1 MKEKYPE
8 IEGKMN
14 KVFDSM
20 TREFSQI
27 RAGRANASVLDKVF
41 VDYYGTETPI
51 NQLASVSS
59 PDARSLVIQPYDSS
73 VLKSIEKSIQIA
85 DIGINPQNDGK
96 VIRLIFPPLTE
107 ERRKEIVKDVHK
119 MGEDAKVSIRSV
131 RRDAIEKYKVDK
143 KKSIITE
150 DDLSIAEKDIQE
162 LTDKNIKAI
171 EKSVA
176 EKEKE
181 VLEV

>member
-59 PDARSLVIQPYDSS
+59 PDARSLV
-73 VLKSIEKSIQIA
+73 
-85 DIGINPQNDGK
+85 
-96 VIRLIFPPLTE
+96 T
-107 ERRKEIVKDVHK
+107 
-119 MGEDAKVSIRSV
+119 VSYTHLR
-131 RRDAIEKYKVDK
+131 
-143 KKSIITE
+143 
-150 DDLSIAEKDIQE
+150 
-162 LTDKNIKAI
+162 
-171 EKSVA
+171 
-176 EKEKE
+176 
-181 VLEV
+181 